1 MLLAAGYGRAALPQ
15 VPAKMT
21 RRALHAGYAAGLA
34 ARDVVDAAYA
44 RLSAVDDPGIFLH
57 CLPQEAVSAAAEAL
71 PPFDPER
78 FPLWGLPFAI
88 KDNIDLAGAPTT
100 ASCPAF
106 TYWPERGATVVGR
119 LQAAGAIL
127 IGKTNL
133 DQFATGLVGVR
144 SPFPVP
150 RNAFDPERVPG
161 GSSSGSAVA
170 VAQGIVTFSL
180 GTDTAGSGRIPAA
193 FNNLV
198 GLKPSL
204 GALST
209 RGVVPACRTLDCVS
223 IFALDVADARAAFST
238 AAAYDDEDPYSRRV
252 SQRAEPIRRVAIPR
266 EEDLLFYG
274 DDDMKAAWRGARG
287 LLDGLAVEVTRISLE
302 PFFAVARMLYDGPW
316 VAERRAAVGRL
327 METPEALHPVTRSIL
342 ATADRLSA
350 VDAFQA
356 FYKLA
361 ELRRAC
367 EHALEGLDA
376 IIVPTA
382 PIFPKVADLEAD
394 PIGPNSRLGT
404 YTNFVNLLDLAAI
417 AVPGP
422 ARPDGLPAG
431 LTLIGRAGSDMVLA
445 DLAAEI
451 FPGVGGLPAPLSV
464 AA

>member
-1 MLLAAGYGRAALPQ
+1 
-15 VPAKMT
+15 MT
-21 RRALHAGYAAGLA
+21 RRALHAGYATGLA
-34 ARDVVDAAYA
+34 PRDVVDAAYA
-44 RLSAVDDPGIFLH
+44 RLAAAGDPGIFLH
-57 CLPQEAVSAAAEAL
+57 CLPQESVRAAADAL
-71 PPFDPER
+71 PAFDPER

-106 TYWPERGATVVGR
+106 TYWPERSATVVER
-119 LQAAGAIL
+119 LQAAGALL

-144 SPFPVP
+144 TPFPAP
-150 RNAFDPERVPG
+150 RNPFDAERVPG

-170 VAQGIVTFSL
+170 VAQGIVAFSL

-223 IFALDVADARAAFST
+223 IFALDVDDARAVFT
-238 AAAYDDEDPYSRRV
+238 VAAAYDEEDPYSRRV
-252 SQRAEPIRRVAIPR
+252 SQQDEPIRRIALPR
-266 EEDLLFYG
+266 DEDLLFFG
-274 DDDMKAAWRGARG
+274 DAAMETAWRGAQGR
-287 LLDGLAVEVTRISLE
+287 LDGLAIDVSRIDLG

-316 VAERRAAVGRL
+316 VAERRAAAGRL

-342 ATADRLSA
+342 AGADRLSA
-350 VDAFQA
+350 VDCFQA
-356 FYKLA
+356 FYRLA

-367 EHALEGLDA
+367 ERALDCLDA

-382 PIFPKVADLEAD
+382 PIFPRLADLEAD

-431 LTLIGRAGSDMVLA
+431 LTLIGRAESDLVLA
-445 DLAAEI
+445 DLAAAI
-451 FPGVGGLPAPLSV
+451 FPGVGGPHAPLQV

>member
-1 MLLAAGYGRAALPQ
+1 MLMAGDGRTALPQ
-15 VPAKMT
+15 VPATMT
-21 RRALHAGYAAGLA
+21 GRALHAGYAAGLDP
-34 ARDVVDAAYA
+34 REVIGAAYA
-44 RLSAVDDPGIFLH
+44 RLAAAGDPGIFLH
-57 CLPQEAVSAAAEAL
+57 CLPQETARAAAATL
-71 PPFDPER
+71 PAFDPER

-106 TYWPERGATVVGR
+106 TYHAERSATVVER

-144 SPFPVP
+144 TPFPAP
-150 RNAFDPERVPG
+150 LNPFDPERVPG

-170 VAQGIVTFSL
+170 VSRGCVTFSL

-223 IFALDVADARAAFST
+223 IFALDVADAKAVFTA
-238 AAAYDDEDPYSRRV
+238 AAAYDDEDPYSRSV
-252 SQRAEPIRRVAIPR
+252 SQSDRPIHRVAIPR
-266 EEDLLFYG
+266 DEDLLFFG
-274 DDDMKAAWRGARG
+274 DAAMEAAWRSARG
-287 LLDGLAVEVTRISLE
+287 LLEGQALSLSRINLE
-302 PFFAVARMLYDGPW
+302 PFFAVAQMLYAGPW
-316 VAERRAAVGRL
+316 VAERRAAVGAL
-327 METPEALHPVTRSIL
+327 MSETPDALYPVTRTIL
-342 ATADRLSA
+342 QAADKFSA
-350 VDAFQA
+350 VDCFNA

-361 ELRRAC
+361 DLRRAC
-367 EHALEGLDA
+367 VRAFEGIDA
-376 IIVPTA
+376 IVVPTA
-382 PIFPKVADLEAD
+382 PIFPTLADLEAD

-431 LTLIGRAGSDMVLA
+431 LTLIGRAGTDLALA
-445 DLAAEI
+445 DLAARI
-451 FPGVGGLPAPLSV
+451 FPGVGGLTATLPA